1 MSLELKNVNNSGYTE
16 LRNLYNSGYFS
27 LAFSGSEVPTTTTTT
42 STTSTT
48 TTAPT
53 TTTTTTTTT
62 TSTTTTTTTVA
73 PTTTTT
79 TSTTTTTTTSGEVTL
94 YSNFETYIVNGVRQA
109 TTTALIRTN
118 ISATRR
124 LVVTDTITVTGFK
137 FVRIPPS
144 NWTTLA
150 YTVTGTLTVVSGSGG
165 TIDGGS
171 SSKSFNTKSTVYN
184 PTTGR
189 ANTTSQYDIY
199 DVRPVNNSTTIL
211 TPGQYD
217 ITLLGT
223 GANMD
228 MAIMTSSLFPI
239 DTTKKIYPSTTAAT
253 TYFAMQVF

>member
-1 MSLELKNVNNSGYTE
+1 MPLELKNTNNSGFIE

-27 LAFSGSEVPTTTTTT
+27 LAFSSSEVPTTTTTT

-53 TTTTTTTTT
+53 TTTTTTTSTTSTTTTVAPTT
-62 TSTTTTTTTVA
+62 TSTTTTTTTA
-73 PTTTTT
+73 E
-79 TSTTTTTTTSGEVTL
+79 EVTL
-94 YSNFETYIVNGVRQA
+94 YSNFEQYVINGVRQA

-118 ISATRR
+118 ISAIRR
-124 LVVTDTITVTGFK
+124 LIVTDTITVTGFK
-137 FVRIPPS
+137 FMRIPPS
-144 NWTTLA
+144 NWTTLV
-150 YTVTGTLTVVSGSGG
+150 YTVTGTLSVVAGSGG

-199 DVRPVNNSTTIL
+199 DVRPVNNTTTIL

-228 MAIMTSSLFPI
+228 MAILTNSVFPI

-253 TYFAMQVF
+253 THFAMQVF